1 MDSYLMN
8 YLITLLIIKSISII
22 QFSILFIIFYII
34 SDVNSIDNIDYWEEM
49 IKNKLMEINM
59 MNNGL
64 ADYLNV

>member
-1 MDSYLMN
+1 MN

-22 QFSILFIIFYII
+22 QFSIKFIIFYII
-34 SDVNSIDNIDYWEEM
+34 SDVNNIDNIDYWEKM
-49 IKNKLMEINM
+49 IENKLMEINM

>member
-34 SDVNSIDNIDYWEEM
+34 SDVNNIDNIDYWEKM
-49 IKNKLMEINM
+49 IENKLMEINM